1 MNGNLNPCKLV
12 VFDLD
17 GTLIDSTMDLVV
29 SVNATR
35 RHFSLGD
42 LDTRTV
48 ESYVGNGVAPLI
60 RRAMGDGFAE
70 DDLARAVDYFIH
82 YYHEHSLDYTKLY
95 PGVRDVIRAI
105 ADAGIPQ
112 AVLTNKP
119 VRISNRIL
127 DGLDLGDAF
136 LRVYGGNSFE
146 TKKPDPEGLLR
157 LMDEAEATPSG
168 TLMVGD
174 STVDIQTA
182 RNAGCPSC
190 GVTYG
195 FQPESLA
202 DPAPDFLIDHLAALL
217 PIVMA
222 NSAPH

>member
-1 MNGNLNPCKLV
+1 MNQYKLV

-17 GTLIDSTMDLVV
+17 GTLIDSKMDLVM

-35 RHFSLGD
+35 RHFSLGN
-42 LDTRTV
+42 LDALTV
-48 ESYVGNGVAPLI
+48 ESYVGNGVTALI
-60 RRAMGDGFAE
+60 QRALGEGFSDE
-70 DDLARAVDYFIH
+70 ELARAIDFFIR
-82 YYHEHSLDYTKLY
+82 YYHEHSLDYTTLY
-95 PGVRDVIRAI
+95 DGAREVLQAL
-105 ADAGIPQ
+105 AEAGIAT

-119 VRISNRIL
+119 VRISNRII
-127 DGLDLGDAF
+127 DGLGLGDAF

-157 LMDEAEATPSG
+157 LIHEAGATPAE

-195 FQPESLA
+195 FQPETLS
-202 DPAPDFLIDHLAALL
+202 DPAPDFLIENLPALL
-217 PIVMA
+217 PIVLDSQA
-222 NSAPH
+222 TK

>member
-35 RHFSLGD
+35 RHFSLGN

-48 ESYVGNGVAPLI
+48 ESYVGNGVAALI

-82 YYHEHSLDYTKLY
+82 YYHEHSLDHTKLY

-157 LMDEAEATPSG
+157 LMTEAEATPSG